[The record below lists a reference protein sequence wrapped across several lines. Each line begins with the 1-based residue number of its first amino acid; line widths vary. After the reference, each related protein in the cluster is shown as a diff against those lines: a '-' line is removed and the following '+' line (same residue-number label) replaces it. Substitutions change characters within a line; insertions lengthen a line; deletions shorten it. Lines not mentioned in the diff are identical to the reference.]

1 MTNELTD
8 KDVAAYLADNPDFF
22 LNHDSLL
29 VKLKLADNR
38 DGTISLVEKQL
49 SVMRERQKKTRRQLK
64 DAIEAAEKNNEIFD
78 KCQRLIL
85 QLMAAGDSNSFF
97 SALEKSLK
105 KDFKCKAYALIIFG
119 TPRSINHF
127 TEQDLKEH
135 ASAHVGA
142 LIKAKEPTL
151 GILRP
156 EELDYLFGEQSKKVK
171 SAAVLTVRQHNKQIA
186 LLAIGSSDAH
196 YFSPNMGTLFL
207 RFIADTLATL
217 LPRHLPD

>member
-1 MTNELTD
+1 MTNELTE
-8 KDVAAYLADNPDFF
+8 KDVAAYLADNPGFF
-22 LNHDSLL
+22 LNQDSLL

-105 KDFKCKAYALIIFG
+105 KDFKCKTSALIIFG
-119 TPRSINHF
+119 TPRRINHF
-127 TEQDLKEH
+127 TEQDLKDE